1 MRTFARTSLRQAF
14 SCISKA
20 RLIRALRAK
29 KGDCHPISA
38 RRTALFPASVA
49 CENRWLS
56 PFFRVRLSA
65 GILTCLTVL
74 AVSAPA
80 QFGDAQRG
88 AQVLRSRQCTV
99 CHSVLGVGGTAGPD
113 LGRRSLR
120 QFTPAVLAASIWNH
134 GPRMWRAMSERGIE
148 IPLLTQRDV
157 GDLYAYFYSLRYF
170 EPLGDAARGRRVF
183 QAKSCDRCHS
193 LTKTG
198 EPGIGP
204 AVLDWDA
211 VFDSILWIQEM
222 WNHGARMAEAMEREG
237 IEWPKFSTQEI
248 VDLMVYVRNIPY
260 LPHRVARLELGRVES
275 GARVFRDH
283 GCAQCHFIGE
293 ESGEESGGAEKGP
306 RKIDLLAASG
316 RAGTL
321 SSLAVS
327 MWNHLPLMSAR
338 AKSRAVRMTPFEG
351 EEMGHL
357 LAFLFDR
364 LYFDVPGRPRRG
376 MRIFARKNCGAC
388 HGAPGSDAPALRDG
402 EGSFSLVGL
411 TAAVWRHGP
420 AMLAEM
426 QSKGFAWPEFTPAEM
441 ADLVAFLNSP
451 E

>member
-1 MRTFARTSLRQAF
+1 MRTFARTSLRQA
-14 SCISKA
+14 SGYICEAREIRARA
-20 RLIRALRAK
+20 RLL
-29 KGDCHPISA
+29 
-38 RRTALFPASVA
+38 
-49 CENRWLS
+49 
-56 PFFRVRLSA
+56 A

-74 AVSAPA
+74 TVSAPA
-80 QFGDAQRG
+80 QFGEPQRG

-113 LGRRSLR
+113 LGRRSPR
-120 QFTPAVLAASIWNH
+120 QFTPAALAASIWNH
-134 GPRMWRAMSERGIE
+134 GPRMWRAMGERGIE

-157 GDLYAYFYSLRYF
+157 ADLYAYFYSLRYF

-183 QAKSCDRCHS
+183 QAKSCYRCHS
-193 LTKTG
+193 LTTTG
-198 EPGIGP
+198 ETDMGP
-204 AVLDWDA
+204 AVLEWNA

-222 WNHGARMAEAMEREG
+222 WNHGARMAEGMEREG
-237 IEWPKFSTQEI
+237 IPWPKFTTQEI
-248 VDLMVYVRNIPY
+248 VDLMVYVRNIPN
-260 LPHRVARLELGRVES
+260 LPRRVARLELGMVES

-283 GCAQCHFIGE
+283 RCAQCHSI
-293 ESGEESGGAEKGP
+293 GEESGGASRGGEQGP
-306 RKIDLLAASG
+306 RKIDLLAVSD
-316 RAGTL
+316 RTGTL

-351 EEMGHL
+351 GEMAHL
-357 LAFLFDR
+357 LSFLFDR
-364 LYFDVPGRPRRG
+364 LYFEVAGRPRRG
-376 MRIFARKNCGAC
+376 KRIFDSKNCGAC
-388 HGAPGSDAPALRDG
+388 HGAPGVEAPVLRGG
-402 EGSFSLVGL
+402 EGRFSLVGL

-426 QSKGFAWPEFTPAEM
+426 QSKGFAWPEFTPAQM